1 MQRYSFLMEMIS
13 PKGKTSGKRQPE
25 TNEEQAHF
33 VRKWAV
39 EFWSHTQNLQVINIL
54 LEGDSY
60 QEQNVALKCRK
71 SNETKR

>member
-1 MQRYSFLMEMIS
+1 MQKYSFLTEMIS

-39 EFWSHTQNLQVINIL
+39 EFWSQTQNLQAINNL

-60 QEQNVALKCRK
+60 EEQNVALRCRK
-71 SNETKR
+71 SNETTR